1 MPPLH
6 APSALTN
13 GKATRKRPRV
23 NFGRVFW
30 FGGLLLLVGGIVAAV
45 FFLYPS
51 RKKTD
56 VVTATATRGDLVI
69 TVTDRGELESSKST
83 NVICEVEGGAKI
95 ATIVSEGTRVK
106 KGEEICKFDANQLTE
121 AINKQEVQWEQAEGK
136 AKAAKS
142 DFEAQKDKSDQ
153 ENSKA
158 KREHTLADIAFEA
171 FEKGEFDVEVDKR
184 KGAIELAKKDLT
196 EAEEGLTLTR
206 RLVKNGSYSLEQ
218 LRAAE
223 LNVDG
228 KRYDVRQKEADLRV
242 YETFTKK
249 QKMTELKSKADE
261 AKLEVDRTR
270 KIQKA
275 NTEKTES
282 DLKAAV
288 KTAELEKKQFER
300 AKQQLEKC
308 VLKAPQDG
316 IIIYAKRYYWDDESN
331 IRPGAQVHFQQ
342 PVITLPDL
350 DQMQVKLKVHESV
363 VKKVVK
369 GQTATIMVESYPGV
383 VLHGKVV
390 SVATQAQSQ
399 GWRGGA
405 VKEYETI
412 VSIDDLP
419 SDAGLRPGMT
429 GDVKVLLKT
438 VPNALTVPVQAVT
451 EFDGKQIAYVV
462 TGGGIE
468 RREVKIGE
476 TNDTLIQILEG
487 INEGEKVAL
496 DARVRAA
503 AELKTGD
510 GKDKKDDKEK
520 EKSKDAAPPGG
531 PK

>member
-1 MPPLH
+1 
-6 APSALTN
+6 
-13 GKATRKRPRV
+13 
-23 NFGRVFW
+23 VFY
-30 FGGLLLLVGGIVAAV
+30 
-45 FFLYPS
+45 LYPS
-51 RKKTD
+51 HKKSD
-56 VVTATATRGDLVI
+56 VVTATATRGELVI

-106 KGEEICKFDANQLTE
+106 KGDELCKFDANQLTE
-121 AINKQEVQWEQAEGK
+121 AINKQEVLWEQADGK
-136 AKAAKS
+136 ARASKS
-142 DFEAQKDKSDQ
+142 DFEAQKDKAEQ
-153 ENSKA
+153 EISKA
-158 KREHTLADIAFEA
+158 ELALTLAKIDYESY
-171 FEKGEFDVEVDKR
+171 EQGEFEILVDEY

-206 RLVKNGSYSLEQ
+206 RLAKNGSYSLEQ

-228 KRYDVRQKEADLRV
+228 KRYDVRQKETKLRV
-242 YETFTKK
+242 LETFTKRRK
-249 QKMTELKSKADE
+249 VTELKSKAE
-261 AKLEVDRTR
+261 ETKLELARTK

-275 NTEKTES
+275 ATEKSES
-282 DLKAAV
+282 EMKAAQ
-288 KTAELEKKQFER
+288 KTADLEKKQYER
-300 AKQQLEKC
+300 AKKQLEKC

-331 IRPGAQVHFQQ
+331 IRPGANVHYQQ
-342 PVITLPDL
+342 PIVTLPDL
-350 DQMQVKLKVHESV
+350 DQMQVKLRVHESV
-363 VKKVVK
+363 VKKVQK
-369 GQTATIMVESYPGV
+369 GQTATILVEALPGV

-429 GDVKVLLKT
+429 GDVKILLKT

-451 EFDGKQIAYVV
+451 EFDGKHIAYVV
-462 TGGGIE
+462 TGGGVE

-476 TNDTLIQILEG
+476 TNDTLIQVLEG
-487 INEGEKVAL
+487 INEGEQVAL

-510 GKDKKDDKEK
+510 GKDAKDDKDK
-520 EKSKDAAPPGG
+520 ADKDKKQDPPAPAPVG
-531 PK
+531 KQ